1 MIKIVQS
8 FHVKASVIAIYSDEN
23 TIYFTDVN
31 GKLHS
36 ICKTQWNRT
45 EELLI
50 YESSPP
56 LHRFQKGSCFSQ
68 NGHVAYS
75 VKENK
80 NNCAICVKLPEKN
93 NTEPATELG
102 FCDLNEKEEETFVRL
117 FGHDQRAEVMKF
129 CGAQG
134 QYILTGGTDGKVY
147 MYSTKTGRVIM
158 SLKPKP
164 DYISHITVDKKGGN
178 LAYSAYDK
186 SLIVLNIRHQKERLN
201 TFVHDTIE
209 DSFFYND
216 SKSLYAIGR
225 EGNSYVYDFQT
236 NEISTKA
243 LFPSW
248 PNCCVADSSGR
259 FAIVGGRNGI
269 IYVVKLSDN
278 SMFSSF
284 KLDQKGISSLYIEDS
299 FLYIGFESGWMY
311 MIDMYAFIDDFSQA
325 LSVKDFKTAKKHLDS
340 NLFLAIH
347 PMSEMFQEA
356 WEEMLKEII
365 NQFSTGNAA
374 SALEFA
380 TPFLSDEENKK
391 EFDFLLQKQ
400 KDFEKFAI
408 LVQNKEFFDAFS
420 MLEQAPYLQKTDSA
434 RKLEHY
440 FAKNFAEAK
449 KMLSSDPMHNLLKV
463 QELLK
468 PFCVVPEKKEI
479 IHSLQKNYEIYLRA
493 DNLIKKKQFR
503 EYFALVTEFEFL
515 KSEEVYKRV
524 CALAE
529 ASIAK
534 LKKLIHEGQYNDAL
548 EGIKQVMIFL
558 PYKDQL
564 IELTK
569 ETYIRQKL
577 LDAIKKDDRH
587 SVYELVAAHPILE
600 SMPEFIV
607 YDEMFDEVLSNA
619 MLSVA
624 KGQIKLVKQ
633 ILSPYAEIPIFKP
646 KIKECVRQATFNKL
660 SHLLAENYFES
671 AKRIADFYLKEFGK
685 DNEYDDLLKQYGI
698 TGY

>member
-1 MIKIVQS
+1 MMIKVIQS
-8 FHVKASVIAIYSDEN
+8 FRVKASVIAIHSNDN
-23 TIYFTDVN
+23 AIYFTDVN
-31 GKLHS
+31 GNLHTVCR
-36 ICKTQWNRT
+36 IQWSRT
-45 EELLI
+45 EESIILD
-50 YESSPP
+50 SSQP

-75 VKENK
+75 VKEN
-80 NNCAICVKLPEKN
+80 NNCAISMKLPDKSDPTVEIKV
-93 NTEPATELG
+93 G
-102 FCDLNEKEEETFVRL
+102 FYDLSENEDTFIGL
-117 FGHDQRAEVMKF
+117 CGHDQRAEVMAF
-129 CGAQG
+129 CGAKG

-147 MYSTKTGRVIM
+147 MHSTKTGKILM
-158 SLKPKP
+158 TLKPKP
-164 DYISHITVDKKGGN
+164 DYISHITVDEKGVN

-201 TFVHDTIE
+201 TFVDDAIE

-225 EGNSYVYDFQT
+225 EGNSYIYDLKT
-236 NEISTKA
+236 NEIIKKA
-243 LFPSW
+243 LFPCW

-259 FAIVGGRNGI
+259 FAIVGGRNGM
-269 IYVVKLSDN
+269 IYVVKLADN
-278 SMFSSF
+278 SIFSSF
-284 KLDQKGISSLYIEDS
+284 KLDQKGISSLHIENS
-299 FLYIGFESGWMY
+299 FLFIGFESGWLY

-325 LSVKDFKTAKKHLDS
+325 LTVKDFKTAKKYLDS

-380 TPFLSDEENKK
+380 TPFLSDEKNKK

-400 KDFEKFAI
+400 KDFQKFAI
-408 LVQNKEFFDAFS
+408 LVQKREFFDAFS

-440 FAKNFAEAK
+440 FTKSFTEAK
-449 KMLSSDPMHNLLKV
+449 KLISADPMRNLLKV

-468 PFCVVPEKKEI
+468 PFCVVPAKKEM
-479 IHSLQKNYEIYLRA
+479 IHSLQKNYEIYLKA
-493 DNLIKKKQFR
+493 DNLIKRKQFR
-503 EYFALVTEFEFL
+503 EYFILVSQFDFL
-515 KSEEVYKRV
+515 KSEEVYKKI

-529 ASIAK
+529 ASITK
-534 LKKLIHEGQYNDAL
+534 LKKLVYEGKYHDAL
-548 EGIKQVMIFL
+548 DGIKQVIVFL

-564 IELTK
+564 IELAK

-577 LDAIKKDDRH
+577 LDAIKKDNKQV
-587 SVYELVAAHPILE
+587 VYELAAAYPVLE
-600 SMPEFIV
+600 TMPEFIV
-607 YDEMFDEVLSNA
+607 YDEMFDEVLSIA
-619 MLSVA
+619 MQSVSS
-624 KGQIKLVKQ
+624 GNIKQVQ
-633 ILSPYAEIPIFKP
+633 EILSPYRKISIFKS

-660 SHLLAENYFES
+660 CSLFAENSLES
-671 AKRIADFYLKEFGK
+671 AQKLADYYLREFGK
-685 DNEYDDLLKQYGI
+685 DDEYEKLLKQYNMEN
-698 TGY
+698 

>member
-1 MIKIVQS
+1 MIKITQS
-8 FHVKASVIAIYSDEN
+8 FHVKASVIAIHSDES
-23 TIYFTDVN
+23 TIFFTDVN
-31 GKLHS
+31 GNLHS
-36 ICKTQWNRT
+36 ICKTQWSRT
-45 EELLI
+45 EEPLI
-50 YESSPP
+50 FDSSPP

-80 NNCAICVKLPEKN
+80 KNCAICMKLPVQGDADVDYCN
-93 NTEPATELG
+93 I
-102 FCDLNEKEEETFVRL
+102 NEKDDETIIRL
-117 FGHDQRAEVMKF
+117 FGHDQRAEVMTF
-129 CGAQG
+129 CGEKG

-164 DYISHITVDKKGGN
+164 DYISHITVDQRGGN

-201 TFVHDTIE
+201 TYVHDTIE

-225 EGNSYVYDFQT
+225 EGNSYIYDFKT
-236 NEISTKA
+236 NEISKKS
-243 LFPSW
+243 LFSSW

-259 FAIVGGRNGI
+259 FAIVGGRNGM
-269 IYVVKLSDN
+269 IYIVKLADN
-278 SMFSSF
+278 SLFSSF
-284 KLDQKGISSLYIEDS
+284 KLDQKGISSLHVEGS
-299 FLYIGFESGWMY
+299 SLFIGFENGWMY
-311 MIDMYAFIDDFSQA
+311 VIDMYAFIDDFSQA
-325 LSVKDFKTAKKHLDS
+325 LSVKNFKTAKKYLDS

-356 WEEMLKEII
+356 WEDMLKEII

-380 TPFLSDEENKK
+380 TPFLSDENNKK

-408 LVQNKEFFDAFS
+408 QVQNKEFFEAFS
-420 MLEQAPYLQKTDSA
+420 MLEQTPYLQKTDSA

-440 FAKNFAEAK
+440 FAKSFTEAK
-449 KMLSSDPMHNLLKV
+449 KLLSADPMHNLLKV
-463 QELLK
+463 QEILK
-468 PFCVVPEKKEI
+468 PFCVVPEKKEM
-479 IHSLQKNYEIYLRA
+479 IHSLQKNYEIYIRA
-493 DNLIKKKQFR
+493 DNLINNKQFR
-503 EYFALVTEFEFL
+503 EYFALVSKFEFL

-529 ASIAK
+529 ASIEK
-534 LKKLIHEGQYNDAL
+534 LKKLIHEGKYNDAIV
-548 EGIKQVMIFL
+548 GIKQVMIFL

-577 LDAIKKDDRH
+577 LEVIKKDDRY
-587 SVYELVAAHPILE
+587 SVYELVASYPILE

-624 KGQIKLVKQ
+624 KGQIKRVKQ
-633 ILSPYAEIPIFKP
+633 ILSPYAGIPIFKP

-660 SHLLAENYFES
+660 SILLAENYFES
-671 AKRIADFYLKEFGK
+671 AKRIADFYIKEFGK
-685 DNEYDDLLKQYGI
+685 DDEYEDLLKQYGMAEQ
-698 TGY
+698 